1 MTGKEFHLH
10 LVSDATGETV
20 ASVARACVIQFD
32 AVKAHEHV
40 WNLIRTPRHMEMVL
54 GGIRRSPGPVMY
66 TIIDE
71 SLRQTLQTACRE
83 IQVPCLAVLEPVMT
97 TLAGYLGLEYQRQPG
112 RQHILDAEYF
122 GRMDAVEFALAH
134 DDGQAHWNLHEAD
147 VVLVGVSRT
156 SKTPTCFY
164 LANRGIKAGN
174 VPYVPGCPLPAEL
187 DRLETVL
194 IVGLTNDP
202 RQLVH
207 IRRTRF
213 RFWNQREE
221 TDYVDHEGVRK
232 EVIESRRY
240 FARKGWPVID
250 VSQRSIE
257 ETAAEV
263 MMLLARWRGENGFE
277 FEKVVE

>member
-1 MTGKEFHLH
+1 MAAKEFHLH

-20 ASVARACVIQFD
+20 SSVARACVIQFD
-32 AVKAHEHV
+32 AVRAHEHV
-40 WNLIRTPRHMEMVL
+40 WNLIRTPRHLEMVVA
-54 GGIRRSPGPVMY
+54 GIRRSPGPVMY
-66 TIIDE
+66 TIVDE
-71 SLRQTLQTACRE
+71 GLRQTLQGACRE
-83 IQVPCLAVLEPVMT
+83 LQVPCLAVLEPVMT
-97 TLAGYLGLEYQRQPG
+97 TLAGYLGLDYQRQPG

-134 DDGQAHWNLHEAD
+134 DDGQSSWTLYEAD

-174 VPYVPGCPLPAEL
+174 VPYVPGCPLPPEL
-187 DRLETVL
+187 DRLERVL

-221 TDYVDHEGVRK
+221 TGYVDPETVRN
-232 EVIESRRY
+232 EVVESRRF
-240 FARKGWPVID
+240 FARRGWPVID

-263 MMLLARWRGENGFE
+263 MMLLANRRGENGLE
-277 FEKVVE
+277 FDQVTE